1 MFKNKWLI
9 FTVAITILIGCQSTS
24 NKGKKEFDISQQLMA
39 SQKYSEAVSYLELAI
54 QKEPKNE
61 QYKAILANAKQKA
74 TSQIINEINQVLTS
88 QPLNKSNIDL
98 SKSLL
103 MKAKKI
109 DAQNSLYSQS

>member
-54 QKEPKNE
+54 QKEPKKPRVKRNV
-61 QYKAILANAKQKA
+61 AN
-74 TSQIINEINQVLTS
+74 SQRSDRQ
-88 QPLNKSNIDL
+88 
-98 SKSLL
+98 
-103 MKAKKI
+103 
-109 DAQNSLYSQS
+109 

>member
-1 MFKNKWLI
+1 MFKNKWL
-9 FTVAITILIGCQSTS
+9 FLAVVMAILIGCQSTS

-54 QKEPKNE
+54 QKEPNND
-61 QYKAILANAKQKA
+61 QYKTVLANAKQKA
-74 TSQIINEINQVLTS
+74 TTQLINEINQLLTS
-88 QPLNKSNIDL
+88 QPLNKSNLDL

-109 DAQNSLYSQS
+109 DAQNSLY